1 MLEFLRKQLA
11 ELLTKR
17 ASLKAEM
24 DGVLAAPTKEQRG
37 LTDDEAKLFDEK
49 RAAIGAVDGEI
60 EPLQARIAELVE
72 IEERS
77 ARADKLAADLGQTG
91 QQRGPAPAVVTYEQT
106 TYHRGSRHSY
116 FLDLARAAVG
126 QGDAD
131 GGVDGARERL
141 QRHGKEMDVELPAR
155 EARRAQRAKQQL
167 EELDRDLLRDEK
179 RLRGE
184 SGFEKR
190 VNPNRTDGQG
200 GYFVPPLWL
209 VDDFIDL
216 PRFGR
221 AFLNTVRN
229 LDLPPGTDSINIPK
243 VATGTATGMQTADAG
258 SVQSTDMTD
267 TFVTAPVRTIAGQQD
282 VAIQLLDQSPA
293 GFDEIVFTDLIADL
307 NMRLDIQG
315 INGTGSNGQ
324 LKGIF
329 AVSGVNN
336 ITYTD
341 ASATLPEL
349 WPFLMQG
356 LSQSAKNRKMMPSA
370 MFLTPSR
377 WFWMAS
383 YLDGSNR
390 PLITPETNA
399 PFNPMALQ
407 TGGDVE
413 GPVGRIL
420 QFPLIADGNIPA
432 NLGGGSNE
440 EWMFNARTSDMYL
453 WEGAKRT
460 RVLQE
465 VLSGT
470 LQIRFQVYEYAAF
483 MPDRRPEQISIIKGT
498 GLLAPSG
505 Y

>member
-1 MLEFLRKQLA
+1 MLEFLRQQLQQ
-11 ELLTKR
+11 LLEAR
-17 ASLKAEM
+17 ATLKS
-24 DGVLAAPTKEQRG
+24 DLDQILVAPTTDKRN
-37 LTDDEAKLFDEK
+37 LTAEEDTAFSEK
-49 RAAIGAVDGEI
+49 RDAIKAKDTEI
-60 EPLQARIAELVE
+60 QALDARIAEVTE

-77 ARADKLAADLGQTG
+77 QRVDQLRAELGQTG
-91 QQRGPAPAVVTYEQT
+91 EQRNPAVSARVTSEPT
-106 TYHRGSRHSY
+106 TYHRGSKHSY
-116 FLDLARAAVG
+116 FLDLARVDLRR
-126 QGDAD
+126 GDAD
-131 GGVDGARERL
+131 GGVTAAQERL

-155 EARRAQRAKQQL
+155 EKRRADRARKQL
-167 EELDRDLLRDEK
+167 ENLDSEEKNLRA
-179 RLRGE
+179 E

-190 VNPNRTDGQG
+190 VNPNRVDGQG

-209 VDDFIDL
+209 VDEYVDL

-221 AFLNTVRN
+221 AFMNTVRN
-229 LDLPPGTDSINIPK
+229 MDLPSGTDSVNVPK
-243 VATGTATGMQTADAG
+243 IATGTATGMQTADAAAVT
-258 SVQSTDMTD
+258 SQDATD
-267 TFVTAPVRTIAGQQD
+267 TFITAPVRTIAGQQD
-282 VAIQLLDQSPA
+282 VALQLLDQSPV
-293 GFDEIVFTDLIADL
+293 GFDEILFTDLISDL

-315 INGTGSNGQ
+315 INGSGAAGQ
-324 LKGIF
+324 LKGLF
-329 AVSGVNN
+329 QVAGVNTV
-336 ITYTD
+336 TYTD
-341 ASATLPEL
+341 ATPTLAEL

-356 LSQSAKNRKMMPSA
+356 LSLSAKNRKMMPSA

-383 YLDGSNR
+383 YLDSQNR

-420 QFPLIADGNIPA
+420 QFPLIADGNIPN
-432 NLGGGSNE
+432 NLGAGTNE

-470 LQIRFQVYEYAAF
+470 LQVRFQVYEYVAF
-483 MPDRRPEQISIIKGT
+483 MADRRPEQISILKGT
-498 GLLAPSG
+498 GLLAPAG